1 MRYLIDIS
9 KAKRELGWEPKTP
22 FEEGLRKVVESSL
35 KPHLP
40 IKMSVAI
47 VGGNGWIGQQVQKL
61 LKVRGIP
68 FKLVKSKVG
77 INSTQEVSFLNFTAS
92 YQT

>member
-9 KAKRELGWEPKTP
+9 KAKRELGWEPKTS
-22 FEEGLRKVVESSL
+22 FEEGLRKVVVSSL

-61 LKVRGIP
+61 LKTREIP

-77 INSTQEVSFLNFTAS
+77 INPTQDVSSLFVNLKH
-92 YQT
+92 

>member
-9 KAKRELGWEPKTP
+9 KAKRELGWEPKTS

-35 KPHLP
+35 KSHLP

-77 INSTQEVSFLNFTAS
+77 INSTQEVSFLNFVIS
-92 YQT
+92 YQA